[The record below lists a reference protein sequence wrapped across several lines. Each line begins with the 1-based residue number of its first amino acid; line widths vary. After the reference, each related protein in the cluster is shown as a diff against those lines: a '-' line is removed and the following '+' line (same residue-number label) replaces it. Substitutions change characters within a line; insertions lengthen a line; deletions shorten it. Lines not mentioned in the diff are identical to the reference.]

1 MTDKFKNYVDNIQEN
16 DIKSLI
22 ISPLIVLV
30 IAQILS
36 IFLEMASFFITT
48 FTSRIM
54 YNPTDYDTLISGTS
68 FPSLVVYTLLL
79 LAIIFLVKQNSN
91 IKFSEIGV
99 NGEKGIEYFCYG
111 SLIGA
116 FIVMIIFYLLYFSNS
131 ILFEIN
137 KNIVYTDIFRIF
149 LIFFIIALA
158 DQILVRNYLLTF
170 FTKMMGIRNSV
181 ILIST
186 LLFLI
191 CFSVA
196 KWFKIPDIETV
207 IYLINIFL
215 SYTLFSLI
223 YYFYGNMW
231 LLVGLSAFNNFF
243 QVVVFG
249 SRLDTVY
256 AINPLIKLKIIEKY
270 SLLNGGNYGFEAGI
284 YYTTLYLA
292 GILFMIYKITS
303 EKQTEEDIWLN
314 Y

>member
-79 LAIIFLVKQNSN
+79 LAIIFLVKQNSS

-170 FTKMMGIRNSV
+170 FTKMMGIKNSV

-186 LLFLI
+186 ILFLI

-243 QVVVFG
+243 QIVVFG

-314 Y
+314 

>member
-30 IAQILS
+30 ITQILS

-79 LAIIFLVKQNSN
+79 LAIIFLVKQNSS

-99 NGEKGIEYFCYG
+99 HGEKGIEYFCYG

-149 LIFFIIALA
+149 LIFFIVALA

-170 FTKMMGIRNSV
+170 FTKMMGIKNSV

-186 LLFLI
+186 ILFLI

-243 QVVVFG
+243 QIVVFG

-303 EKQTEEDIWLN
+303 EKQIEEDIWLN
-314 Y
+314 

>member
-170 FTKMMGIRNSV
+170 FTKIMGIRNSI

-284 YYTTLYLA
+284 YYTTLYLS

-303 EKQTEEDIWLN
+303 KKQTEEDIWLN
-314 Y
+314 

>member
-30 IAQILS
+30 ITQILS

-79 LAIIFLVKQNSN
+79 LAIIFLVKQNSS

-170 FTKMMGIRNSV
+170 FTKMMGIKNSV

-256 AINPLIKLKIIEKY
+256 AINPLIKLKIVEKY

-284 YYTTLYLA
+284 YYTTLYLS

-303 EKQTEEDIWLN
+303 KKQTEEDIWLN
-314 Y
+314 

>member
-16 DIKSLI
+16 NIKSLI
-22 ISPLIVLV
+22 ISPIMVLV

-116 FIVMIIFYLLYFSNS
+116 FIVMIIFYSLYFSKS

-149 LIFFIIALA
+149 LIFFILALA

-223 YYFYGNMW
+223 YYFYGNIW

-256 AINPLIKLKIIEKY
+256 AINPLIKLRIVEKY

-314 Y
+314 

>member
-91 IKFSEIGV
+91 IKFSKIGV

-149 LIFFIIALA
+149 LIFFIVALA

-170 FTKMMGIRNSV
+170 FTKMMGIKNSV

-186 LLFLI
+186 ILFLI

-243 QVVVFG
+243 QIVVFG

-303 EKQTEEDIWLN
+303 EKQIEEDIWLN
-314 Y
+314 

>member
-16 DIKSLI
+16 NIKSLI

-116 FIVMIIFYLLYFSNS
+116 FIVMIIFYSLYFSNS

-186 LLFLI
+186 ILFLI

-256 AINPLIKLKIIEKY
+256 AINPLIKLRIVEKY

-303 EKQTEEDIWLN
+303 KKQTEEDIWLN
-314 Y
+314 

>member
-30 IAQILS
+30 ITQILS

-79 LAIIFLVKQNSN
+79 LAIIFLVKQNSS

-170 FTKMMGIRNSV
+170 FTKMMGIKNSV

-256 AINPLIKLKIIEKY
+256 AINPLIKLKIVEKY

-314 Y
+314 

>member
-79 LAIIFLVKQNSN
+79 LAIIFLVKQNSS

-137 KNIVYTDIFRIF
+137 KNIVYTDILRIF

-284 YYTTLYLA
+284 YYTTLYLS

-303 EKQTEEDIWLN
+303 EKQAEEDIWLN
-314 Y
+314 

>member
-16 DIKSLI
+16 NIKSLI

-137 KNIVYTDIFRIF
+137 KNIVYTDISRIF
-149 LIFFIIALA
+149 LIFFILALA

-243 QVVVFG
+243 QTVVFG

-284 YYTTLYLA
+284 YYTTLYLS

-314 Y
+314 

>member
-170 FTKMMGIRNSV
+170 FTKMMGIKNSV

-256 AINPLIKLKIIEKY
+256 AINPLIKLKIVEKY

-314 Y
+314 

>member
-99 NGEKGIEYFCYG
+99 NGGKGIEYFCYG

-149 LIFFIIALA
+149 LIFFILALA

-243 QVVVFG
+243 QTVVFG

-314 Y
+314 

>member
-16 DIKSLI
+16 NIKSLI

-79 LAIIFLVKQNSN
+79 LAIIFLVKQNSS

-116 FIVMIIFYLLYFSNS
+116 FIVMIIFYLLYFSKS

-170 FTKMMGIRNSV
+170 FTKMMGIKNSV

-186 LLFLI
+186 ILFLI

>member
-99 NGEKGIEYFCYG
+99 KGEKGIEYFCYG

-149 LIFFIIALA
+149 LIFFIVALA

-243 QVVVFG
+243 QTVVFG

-284 YYTTLYLA
+284 YYTTLYLS

-303 EKQTEEDIWLN
+303 EKQIEEDIWLN
-314 Y
+314 

>member
-170 FTKMMGIRNSV
+170 FTKMMGIKNSV

-284 YYTTLYLA
+284 YYTTLYLS

-314 Y
+314 

>member
-79 LAIIFLVKQNSN
+79 LAIIFLVKQNSS

-149 LIFFIIALA
+149 LIFFILALA

-256 AINPLIKLKIIEKY
+256 AINPLIKLRIVEKY

-314 Y
+314 

>member
-79 LAIIFLVKQNSN
+79 LAIIFLVKQNSS

-170 FTKMMGIRNSV
+170 FTKMMGIKNSV
-181 ILIST
+181 ILTST

-243 QVVVFG
+243 QTVVFG

>member
-149 LIFFIIALA
+149 LIFLIIALA

-170 FTKMMGIRNSV
+170 FTKIMGIKNSV

-186 LLFLI
+186 ILFLI

-243 QVVVFG
+243 QIVVFG

-256 AINPLIKLKIIEKY
+256 AINPLIKLRIIEKY

-284 YYTTLYLA
+284 YYTTLYLS

-314 Y
+314 

>member
-30 IAQILS
+30 ITQILS

-54 YNPTDYDTLISGTS
+54 YNPTDYDILISGTS

-79 LAIIFLVKQNSN
+79 LAIIFLVKQNSS

-181 ILIST
+181 ILISAI
-186 LLFLI
+186 LFLI

-256 AINPLIKLKIIEKY
+256 AINPLIKLRIIEKY

-284 YYTTLYLA
+284 YYTTLYLS
-292 GILFMIYKITS
+292 GILFMLYKITS
-303 EKQTEEDIWLN
+303 EKQIEEDIWLN
-314 Y
+314 

>member
-170 FTKMMGIRNSV
+170 FTKMMGIKNSV

-256 AINPLIKLKIIEKY
+256 AINPLIKLKIVEKY

-284 YYTTLYLA
+284 YYTTLYLS

-314 Y
+314 

>member
-79 LAIIFLVKQNSN
+79 LAIIFLVKQNSS

-256 AINPLIKLKIIEKY
+256 AINPLIKLKIVEKY

-314 Y
+314 

>member
-149 LIFFIIALA
+149 LIFFILALA

-256 AINPLIKLKIIEKY
+256 AINPLMKLKIIEKY

-303 EKQTEEDIWLN
+303 EKQIEEDIWLN
-314 Y
+314 

>member
-79 LAIIFLVKQNSN
+79 LAIIFLVKQNSS

-99 NGEKGIEYFCYG
+99 NEEKGIEYFCYG

-170 FTKMMGIRNSV
+170 FTKMMGIKNSV

-186 LLFLI
+186 ILFLI

-207 IYLINIFL
+207 IYLINILL

-243 QVVVFG
+243 QTVVFG

-314 Y
+314 

>member
-30 IAQILS
+30 ITQILS

-116 FIVMIIFYLLYFSNS
+116 FIVMIIFYLLYFSKS

-170 FTKMMGIRNSV
+170 FTKMMGIKNSV

-243 QVVVFG
+243 QTVVFG

-303 EKQTEEDIWLN
+303 EKQIEEDIWLN
-314 Y
+314 

>member
-16 DIKSLI
+16 NIKSLI

-170 FTKMMGIRNSV
+170 FTKMMGIKNSV

-196 KWFKIPDIETV
+196 KWFKVPDIETV

-284 YYTTLYLA
+284 YYTTLYLS

-314 Y
+314 

>member
-16 DIKSLI
+16 NIKSLI

-36 IFLEMASFFITT
+36 IFLEIASFFITT

-256 AINPLIKLKIIEKY
+256 AINPLIKLRIIEKY

-284 YYTTLYLA
+284 YYTTLYLS

-314 Y
+314 

>member
-16 DIKSLI
+16 NIKSLI
-22 ISPLIVLV
+22 ISPIIVLV

-79 LAIIFLVKQNSN
+79 LAIIFLVKQNSS

-170 FTKMMGIRNSV
+170 FTKIMGIRNSI

-256 AINPLIKLKIIEKY
+256 AINPLIKLRIIEKY

-284 YYTTLYLA
+284 YYTTLYLS

-303 EKQTEEDIWLN
+303 EKQIEEDIWLN
-314 Y
+314 

>member
-16 DIKSLI
+16 NIKSLI

-116 FIVMIIFYLLYFSNS
+116 FIVMIIFYSLYFSKS

-303 EKQTEEDIWLN
+303 EKQAEEDIWLN
-314 Y
+314 

>member
-79 LAIIFLVKQNSN
+79 LTIIFLVKQNSN

-149 LIFFIIALA
+149 LIFFILALA

-243 QVVVFG
+243 QTVVFG

-314 Y
+314 

>member
-16 DIKSLI
+16 NIKSLI

-48 FTSRIM
+48 FTSKIM

-79 LAIIFLVKQNSN
+79 LAIIFLVKQNSS

-284 YYTTLYLA
+284 YYTTLYLS

-314 Y
+314 

>member
-16 DIKSLI
+16 NIKSLI

-137 KNIVYTDIFRIF
+137 KNIVYTDILRIF
-149 LIFFIIALA
+149 LIFFILALA

-256 AINPLIKLKIIEKY
+256 AINPLIKLRIIEKY

-314 Y
+314 

>member
-16 DIKSLI
+16 NIKSLI
-22 ISPLIVLV
+22 ISPIMVLV

-91 IKFSEIGV
+91 IKFSEFGV
-99 NGEKGIEYFCYG
+99 NGEKGIEYFFYG

-314 Y
+314 

>member
-30 IAQILS
+30 ITQILS

-54 YNPTDYDTLISGTS
+54 YNPTDYDILISGTS

-79 LAIIFLVKQNSN
+79 LAIIFLVKQNSS

-149 LIFFIIALA
+149 LIFFILALA

-284 YYTTLYLA
+284 YYTTLYLS

-314 Y
+314 

>member
-30 IAQILS
+30 ITQILS

-79 LAIIFLVKQNSN
+79 LAIIFLVKQNSS

-116 FIVMIIFYLLYFSNS
+116 FIVMIIFYLLYFSKS

-256 AINPLIKLKIIEKY
+256 AINPLIKLRIVEKY
-270 SLLNGGNYGFEAGI
+270 SLLNGRNYGFEAGI

-314 Y
+314 

>member
-149 LIFFIIALA
+149 LIFFILALA

-170 FTKMMGIRNSV
+170 FTKIMGIKNSV

-186 LLFLI
+186 ILFLI

-243 QVVVFG
+243 QTVVFG

-256 AINPLIKLKIIEKY
+256 AINPLIKLRIIEKY

-284 YYTTLYLA
+284 YYTTLYLS

-314 Y
+314 

>member
-149 LIFFIIALA
+149 LIFFILALA

-243 QVVVFG
+243 QTVVFG

-303 EKQTEEDIWLN
+303 EKQIEEDIWLN
-314 Y
+314 

>member
-16 DIKSLI
+16 NIKSLI

-79 LAIIFLVKQNSN
+79 LAIIFLVKQNSS

-116 FIVMIIFYLLYFSNS
+116 FIVMIIFYLLYFSKS

-170 FTKMMGIRNSV
+170 FTKMMGIKNSV

-186 LLFLI
+186 ILFLI

-243 QVVVFG
+243 QIVVFG

-314 Y
+314 

>member
-137 KNIVYTDIFRIF
+137 KNIAYTDIFRIF

-170 FTKMMGIRNSV
+170 FTKMIGIRNSV

-243 QVVVFG
+243 QTVVFG

-303 EKQTEEDIWLN
+303 EKQIEEDT
-314 Y
+314 

>member
-16 DIKSLI
+16 NIKSLI
-22 ISPLIVLV
+22 ISPIMVLV

-116 FIVMIIFYLLYFSNS
+116 FIVMIIFYSLYFSKS

-256 AINPLIKLKIIEKY
+256 AINPLIKLRIVEKY

-284 YYTTLYLA
+284 YYTTLYLS

-314 Y
+314 